1 MDILGVGPL
10 EIVVI
15 LVIALLVFGPDRLP
29 TIGASLGKA
38 VRELRNLSREVTQ
51 GIDTA
56 REAVVGPVEEL
67 SRPFQEAS
75 QAVQNVSQIAGS
87 ISHPGQALE
96 KALVGQLTSA
106 KGAAPEAENTI
117 APPDLSSGAPSLASE
132 PDTAP
137 APTTAAESPAEPS
150 MSEQE
155 GASEPTAD
163 AEESAEVTASAS
175 EPEDALAPATV
186 PATPAEARAAVDDTT
201 HPLVPP
207 AVSAPATSSWEI

>member
-67 SRPFQEAS
+67 SRPFQDAN
-75 QAVQNVSQIAGS
+75 QAVQSVGQIAGS

-96 KALVGQLTSA
+96 KALVGQLTST
-106 KGAAPEAENTI
+106 KTTAPESENTI
-117 APPDLSSGAPSLASE
+117 APPNLSSDAPALASE
-132 PDTAP
+132 ADTTP
-137 APTTAAESPAEPS
+137 TPTTVAESPAELFTS
-150 MSEQE
+150 EHEDVSEQTT
-155 GASEPTAD
+155 GAQG
-163 AEESAEVTASAS
+163 SAEVTASAP
-175 EPEDALAPATV
+175 EPDGTREPAAN
-186 PATPAEARAAVDDTT
+186 PATPAEARAAVDDTR

-207 AVSAPATSSWEI
+207 ALSAPATSSWEI

>member
-67 SRPFQEAS
+67 SRPFQEAT
-75 QAVQNVSQIAGS
+75 QAVQSVSQIAGS

-106 KGAAPEAENTI
+106 KPAAPEAENTI
-117 APPDLSSGAPSLASE
+117 APPAASDSVPSLASAADIAPVPTTVVE
-132 PDTAP
+132 PPAELP
-137 APTTAAESPAEPS
+137 AP
-150 MSEQE
+150 EQE
-155 GASEPTAD
+155 AAPDQIAGAEGRVRRDGVHLRTGRRP
-163 AEESAEVTASAS
+163 
-175 EPEDALAPATV
+175 
-186 PATPAEARAAVDDTT
+186 
-201 HPLVPP
+201 
-207 AVSAPATSSWEI
+207 